1 MTAIKNSISLKKN
14 VAAKAEVI
22 EEALP
27 VTQPEIIEPD
37 GDDVAEAAEEVNEE
51 SAEGKPEAE
60 DNGTIEEDENDA
72 LDNDYLICLWMST
85 RVIKKPLEFGINPN
99 CRLLSMTNERRVREG
114 VPTPQ
119 HTRLTFGQ
127 YNSDNEQIANTEFSF
142 YDFDPT
148 DNSRI
153 VQDIAN
159 YAQTLQQLVGIFNPT
174 EYDNFDP
181 TKGVKVPN
189 DDLEKFLKKKENC
202 RIIVDAMYKNT
213 EVLLQDFIG
222 PDSTLVRLKVICN
235 KNSYVGLPRNGQ
247 FIEPMDVAEED
258 SALALTAYERKIRD
272 EATRPQK
279 PDNKKDATNTRVDEL
294 QKTKKRVGI

>member
-1 MTAIKNSISLKKN
+1 MTAIKSKINLKKDQP
-14 VAAKAEVI
+14 AEPTAEV
-22 EEALP
+22 EN
-27 VTQPEIIEPD
+27 V
-37 GDDVAEAAEEVNEE
+37 VAETAQEEPTAEVEQEE
-51 SAEGKPEAE
+51 EEQETGQAENAE
-60 DNGTIEEDENDA
+60 DNGTIEEDGNEPMD
-72 LDNDYLICLWMST
+72 DNFLICYWMST
-85 RVIKKPLEFGINPN
+85 RVIKKPLEFGINSN

-127 YNSDNEQIANTEFSF
+127 YNNDNEQIANTEFSF

-148 DNSRI
+148 DNPRI

-159 YAQTLQQLVGIFNPT
+159 YASTLQQLLGIFNPD

-181 TKGVKVPN
+181 TKGIKVPN

-202 RIIVDAMYKNT
+202 RLMVDTMYKNT
-213 EVLLQDFIG
+213 EALLQDFIG

-235 KNSYVGLPRNGQ
+235 KNSYVGLPRSGQ
-247 FIEPMDVAEED
+247 FIETMDVPEEE
-258 SALALTAYERKIRD
+258 SSLVLTAYEKKIRD

-279 PDNKKDATNTRVDEL
+279 PDNKKDSSNSRIDEL
-294 QKTKKRVGI
+294 RNTKKRVGI